1 MSAEQL
7 TTGVS
12 GDGPRATKQDMRE
25 FWQAHPCGEIYASG
39 RSRREQLE
47 EHSRQ
52 RYMLEPYIPAF
63 ARFEEGSGNDVLE
76 IGVGMGADHLEWARH
91 DPRRLFG
98 IDITAK
104 AVELTEERMRLFG
117 FQPQIRIADAE
128 DLPFEDASFDI
139 VYSWG
144 VLHHTPDTQR
154 AIREVRRVLRP
165 GGRASIMIYHHPSL
179 VGWMLWARYSLC
191 AGKPLTPWSRIYC
204 EKLESPGT
212 KAYSVVAAKE
222 MFRDFSSV
230 TTMTV
235 MSPGDALEGA
245 AGQRH
250 QGTMLTVARRLWPR
264 TFLRRHFS
272 SCGLFL
278 LIEART

>member
-1 MSAEQL
+1 MLESRTA
-7 TTGVS
+7 
-12 GDGPRATKQDMRE
+12 KQNMCD
-25 FWQAHPCGEIYASG
+25 FWQGHPCGEIYASG

-47 EHSRQ
+47 EHSRR
-52 RYMLEPYIPAF
+52 RYMLEPYISAF
-63 ARFEEGSGNDVLE
+63 ARFEEGAGNDVLE
-76 IGVGMGADHLEWARH
+76 IGTGMGADHLEWARH

-104 AVELTEERMRLFG
+104 AVELTEEKLRLFG
-117 FQPQIRIADAE
+117 FQPQVGVADAE
-128 DLPFEDASFDI
+128 DLPFEDATFDI

-144 VLHHTPDTQR
+144 VLHHTPETER

-179 VGWMLWARYSLC
+179 VGSMLWARYGLC
-191 AGKPLTPWSRIYC
+191 AGKPLTPWSSIYS

-212 KAYSVVAAKE
+212 KAYSVSAAKE
-222 MFRDFSSV
+222 MFKDFSSV
-230 TTMTV
+230 TTMIV
-235 MSPGDALEGA
+235 LSPGDMLEGA

-264 TFLRRHFS
+264 GFLRRHFS

-278 LIEART
+278 LIEARA